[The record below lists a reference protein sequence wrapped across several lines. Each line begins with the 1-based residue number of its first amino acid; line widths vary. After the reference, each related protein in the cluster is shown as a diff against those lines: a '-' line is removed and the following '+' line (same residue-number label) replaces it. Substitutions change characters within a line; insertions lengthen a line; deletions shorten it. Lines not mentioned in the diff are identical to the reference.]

1 MGLFDR
7 IKRAFTGED
16 PIVQQEESKESIV
29 IEKYDKGME
38 KTRRSFSDR
47 LNEFL
52 ADFRTIDED
61 FFDSLEETFI
71 SSDVGFE
78 MTLAITDALR
88 DEVRL
93 QNAKNA
99 HDVKQVIIE
108 KMVDIYE
115 KGEDQQQLATLKKA
129 EGRPTVLLFVGV
141 NGVGKTTTIGK
152 IAWRLKQE
160 GHSVLLAAGD
170 TFRAGAIQQ
179 LEIWGERVGVP
190 VVSGREGGDPSSVV
204 FDAIKRAKAENIDYL
219 LIDTA
224 GRLQNKVNLM
234 KELEKMNRIISREIE
249 TGADETLLVLDA
261 TTGQNAMIQAK
272 QFGETIN
279 ITGLILTKLDG
290 TAKGGVILSI
300 RHELN
305 IPVKFIGLGE
315 KMDDLQPF
323 DPTQFIFGLVKDS
336 L

>member
-16 PIVQQEESKESIV
+16 EVIKHEEKKESIV

-38 KTRRSFSDR
+38 KTRRSFSER

-52 ADFRTIDED
+52 ADFREIDED
-61 FFDSLEETFI
+61 FFEDLEETFI

-93 QNAKNA
+93 KNA
-99 HDVKQVIIE
+99 TTSGQVKEVIIE

-115 KGEDQQQLATLKKA
+115 KGEDNLSVLKKV
-129 EGRPTVLLFVGV
+129 EGRPTVLMFVGV

-160 GHSVLLAAGD
+160 GNKVLLAAGD

-179 LEIWGERVGVP
+179 LEVWGERVGVP
-190 VVSGREGGDPSSVV
+190 VVAGKEGGDPSSVV
-204 FDAIKRAKAENIDYL
+204 FDAIKKAKEENFDYL

-261 TTGQNAMIQAK
+261 TTGQNALVQAK
-272 QFGETIN
+272 QFGETID

-315 KMDDLQPF
+315 QMDDLQPF
-323 DPTQFIFGLVKDS
+323 EPEQFIYGLVKDM

>member
-16 PIVQQEESKESIV
+16 EVIKHEEKKESIV

-52 ADFRTIDED
+52 ADFREIDED
-61 FFDSLEETFI
+61 FFEDLEETFI

-93 QNAKNA
+93 KNA
-99 HDVKQVIIE
+99 TTSGQVKEVIIE

-115 KGEDQQQLATLKKA
+115 KGEDNLSALKKA
-129 EGRPTVLLFVGV
+129 EGRPTVLMFVGV

-160 GHSVLLAAGD
+160 GNKVLLAAGD

-179 LEIWGERVGVP
+179 LEVWGERVGVP
-190 VVSGREGGDPSSVV
+190 VVAGKEGGDPSSVV
-204 FDAIKRAKAENIDYL
+204 FDAIKKAKEENFDYL

-234 KELEKMNRIISREIE
+234 KELEKIDRIIKQSVDDYESLIVI
-249 TGADETLLVLDA
+249 DS
-261 TTGQNAMIQAK
+261 TTGQNGLEQARIFNSISK
-272 QFGETIN
+272 ISGI
-279 ITGLILTKLDG
+279 ILTKFDG
-290 TAKGGVILSI
+290 TAKGGIIFSI
-300 RHELN
+300 VDELQK
-305 IPVKFIGLGE
+305 PVKFLGVGE
-315 KMDDLQPF
+315 GVDDLRVF
-323 DPTQFIFGLVKDS
+323 DCKEFVNEMFE
-336 L
+336 

>member
-1 MGLFDR
+1 
-7 IKRAFTGED
+7 
-16 PIVQQEESKESIV
+16 
-29 IEKYDKGME
+29 ME

-52 ADFRTIDED
+52 ADFREIDED
-61 FFDSLEETFI
+61 FFEDLEETFI

-93 QNAKNA
+93 QNATTSGQ
-99 HDVKQVIIE
+99 VKEVIIE

-115 KGEDQQQLATLKKA
+115 KGEDNLSSLKKA
-129 EGRPTVLLFVGV
+129 EGRPTVLMFVGV

-160 GHSVLLAAGD
+160 GNKVLLAAGD

-179 LEIWGERVGVP
+179 LEVWGERVGVP

-204 FDAIKRAKAENIDYL
+204 FDAIKKAKEENFDYL

-261 TTGQNAMIQAK
+261 TTGQNALVQAK

-315 KMDDLQPF
+315 QMDDLQPF
-323 DPTQFIFGLVKDS
+323 EPEQFIYGLVKDM

>member
-16 PIVQQEESKESIV
+16 AVIKAPEEKEGIVLQ
-29 IEKYDKGME
+29 KYDKGME
-38 KTRRSFSDR
+38 KTRKTFSDR
-47 LNEFL
+47 LNELL
-52 ADFRTIDED
+52 ADFRSIDED
-61 FFDSLEETFI
+61 FFDDLEETFI
-71 SSDVGFE
+71 AGDVGFE

-88 DEVRL
+88 EEVRM
-93 QNAKNA
+93 KNA
-99 HDVKQVIIE
+99 TSADQVKKVIIE
-108 KMVDIYE
+108 KMVEIYE
-115 KGEDQQQLATLKKA
+115 KGESDLETLKHVS
-129 EGRPTVLLFVGV
+129 GRPNVFLFVGV

-152 IAWRLKQE
+152 LAWRLKQE

-179 LEIWGERVGVP
+179 LEVWGERVGVP
-190 VVSGREGGDPSSVV
+190 VVSGKEGGDPASVV
-204 FDAIKRAKAENIDYL
+204 YDAIKQATAQQVDYL

-234 KELEKMNRIISREIE
+234 KELEKMNRIIEREL
-249 TGADETLLVLDA
+249 GCPADETLLVLDA
-261 TTGQNAMIQAK
+261 ATGQNALIQAK
-272 QFGETIN
+272 QFGETIDL
-279 ITGLILTKLDG
+279 TGLILTKLDG

-323 DPTQFIFGLVKDS
+323 DAEQYLYGLIKDMI
-336 L
+336 

>member
-16 PIVQQEESKESIV
+16 EVIKHEEKKESIV

-52 ADFRTIDED
+52 ADFRE
-61 FFDSLEETFI
+61 
-71 SSDVGFE
+71 
-78 MTLAITDALR
+78 
-88 DEVRL
+88 EVRL
-93 QNAKNA
+93 KNA
-99 HDVKQVIIE
+99 TTSGQVKEVIIE

-115 KGEDQQQLATLKKA
+115 KGEDNLSALKKA
-129 EGRPTVLLFVGV
+129 EDRPTVLMFVGV

-160 GHSVLLAAGD
+160 GNKVLLAAGD

-179 LEIWGERVGVP
+179 LEVWGERVGVP

-204 FDAIKRAKAENIDYL
+204 FDAIKKAKEENFDYL

-224 GRLQNKVNLM
+224 GRLQNKLNLM
-234 KELEKMNRIISREIE
+234 
-249 TGADETLLVLDA
+249 
-261 TTGQNAMIQAK
+261 
-272 QFGETIN
+272 
-279 ITGLILTKLDG
+279 
-290 TAKGGVILSI
+290 
-300 RHELN
+300 
-305 IPVKFIGLGE
+305 
-315 KMDDLQPF
+315 
-323 DPTQFIFGLVKDS
+323 
-336 L
+336 